1 MNIQLNI
8 KQKQHDRHHFRY
20 REQVTHI
27 WRRVQAVCVDHH
39 RGRIGLRRGHTVSE
53 DTSPKNTPPP
63 PPSTSNHKTW
73 ATSHRAANTTHT
85 EPKLSAVQQIKDSG
99 DIRDLLSSWYY
110 RPTEDK
116 TGSRWIW
123 AEISEDSAVRTWW
136 HFTLQKMQ
144 CWSMKPK
151 SIKSSPEGWRLCS
164 FTSSSSSSSFKLNLC
179 LAHSLILF
187 LSASIARSV
196 SAREEPDG
204 LLKVMWGKCGISPT
218 VSISNLLTSSEP
230 QLDGRHGTKLCTTTT
245 ATKHTS
251 SQTNGA
257 RNL

>member
-1 MNIQLNI
+1 MSCCIFSKGRRRSEYWAQYKTKTTWQTWCETFQVQRTGELTYGGVSRLSVLTTTGGGLAWGEETQCQR
-8 KQKQHDRHHFRY
+8 KHLQK
-20 REQVTHI
+20 I
-27 WRRVQAVCVDHH
+27 
-39 RGRIGLRRGHTVSE
+39 
-53 DTSPKNTPPP
+53 PPQP
-63 PPSTSNHKTW
+63 PTTSNHKTW

-164 FTSSSSSSSFKLNLC
+164 FTSSSSSSSFNLKSVPRS
-179 LAHSLILF
+179 LTHSLSVCLDRS
-187 LSASIARSV
+187 LSFC
-196 SAREEPDG
+196 PG
-204 LLKVMWGKCGISPT
+204 
-218 VSISNLLTSSEP
+218 
-230 QLDGRHGTKLCTTTT
+230 
-245 ATKHTS
+245 
-251 SQTNGA
+251 GA
-257 RNL
+257 RWALKSHVGEVWHFSHCLYL